1 MTVYSQKAIYLATT
15 RSLLHEMGHYYQEKI
30 KTTGI
35 DRNVYSTFETIRS
48 KEKWSGTL
56 YSSNRQTNGA
66 EFFADAFSYYVTHG
80 IVRAD
85 PAGTDA
91 KATLQSQEYFD
102 ELAAKGWLF
111 TR

>member
-1 MTVYSQKAIYLATT
+1 
-15 RSLLHEMGHYYQEKI
+15 MGHYYQEKI

-48 KEKWSGTL
+48 KEKWSGPL

-66 EFFADAFSYYVTHG
+66 EFFADAFSYYVTCG